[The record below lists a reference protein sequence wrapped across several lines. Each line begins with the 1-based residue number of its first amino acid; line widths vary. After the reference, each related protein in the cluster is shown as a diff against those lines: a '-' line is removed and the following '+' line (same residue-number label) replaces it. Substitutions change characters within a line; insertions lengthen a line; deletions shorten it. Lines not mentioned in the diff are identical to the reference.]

1 VRFVRLA
8 LNVVR
13 QNDGDFV
20 DVILL
25 YMRTDRY
32 GNTNRSI
39 FYNLLLLISKRRYE
53 HIFWSPDF
61 TCLA

>member
-1 VRFVRLA
+1 VGFVKLA
-8 LNVVR
+8 LKVVR

-20 DVILL
+20 EVILL

-39 FYNLLLLISKRRYE
+39 LHNLLLLINKRR
-53 HIFWSPDF
+53 
-61 TCLA
+61 